1 VSGEGEL
8 SVVVV
13 ALEGDSGG
21 GFESPA
27 VWASG
32 GGAVVFEVA
41 KGESQSLVVDA
52 QYFSQGDSRER
63 FVRVSQGE
71 TYGLG
76 EGDVAVGIVG
86 IACEFEMCIFAVIV
100 GDEVELHG
108 L

>member
-1 VSGEGEL
+1 MFGVSGEGEL

-52 QYFSQGDSRER
+52 QYFSQGDSRGVFFFEAVFAEAD
-63 FVRVSQGE
+63 FVFFLAGTILPPCNGNS
-71 TYGLG
+71 LLF
-76 EGDVAVGIVG
+76 
-86 IACEFEMCIFAVIV
+86 CEIISF
-100 GDEVELHG
+100 H
-108 L
+108 